1 MTGRTLYRAL
11 AGFCA
16 HWGAQGS
23 GAGTTTGRWQD
34 KRPHI
39 VGRAVGCFY
48 WLFQRVSHIAASQRN
63 VPELFT
69 CPELLG
75 FSHIAGQGHGR

>member
-1 MTGRTLYRAL
+1 MTGPMLNRVL

-16 HWGAQGS
+16 SWRAQGS
-23 GAGTTTGRWQD
+23 GASTTTGRWQD

-39 VGRAVGCFY
+39 AGRTVGCFY
-48 WLFQRVSHIAASQRN
+48 WVFQRVSHIAASQRN
-63 VPELFT
+63 VPELLI

-75 FSHIAGQGHGR
+75 FSHIAGRGHGR

>member
-1 MTGRTLYRAL
+1 MTGRTLHRAL

-16 HWGAQGS
+16 SWSAKGS

-39 VGRAVGCFY
+39 AGRVVGCFY
-48 WLFQRVSHIAASQRN
+48 WVFWRILHIAASQRN
-63 VPELFT
+63 VPEPLT
-69 CPELLG
+69 CLEWLG
-75 FSHIAGQGHGR
+75 FSHIVGLRHGR

>member
-11 AGFCA
+11 ASFCA
-16 HWGAQGS
+16 PWRAKGS

-34 KRPHI
+34 KRPQI
-39 VGRAVGCFY
+39 AGRTVGCFY
-48 WLFQRVSHIAASQRN
+48 WVFQRVSHIAMSQRN
-63 VPELFT
+63 VPELLT

>member
-11 AGFCA
+11 ASFCA
-16 HWGAQGS
+16 PWRAQGS

-39 VGRAVGCFY
+39 AGRTVGCFY
-48 WLFQRVSHIAASQRN
+48 WVFQRVSHIAAPERN
-63 VPELFT
+63 VPELFIR
-69 CPELLG
+69 PELLG

>member
-11 AGFCA
+11 ASFFA
-16 HWGAQGS
+16 PWRAKGS

-39 VGRAVGCFY
+39 AGWTVGCFY
-48 WLFQRVSHIAASQRN
+48 WVFQRVLHIAASQRN
-63 VPELFT
+63 VPEPLT

-75 FSHIAGQGHGR
+75 FSHIVGPRHGR